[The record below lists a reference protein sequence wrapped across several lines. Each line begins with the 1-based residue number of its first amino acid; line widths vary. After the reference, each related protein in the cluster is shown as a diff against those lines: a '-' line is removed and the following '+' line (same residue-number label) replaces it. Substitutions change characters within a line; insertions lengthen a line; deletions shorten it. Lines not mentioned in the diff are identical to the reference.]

1 MCDLHVKTEGRVRE
15 VGFFTQT
22 PSQKSILKT
31 LQTHKDESHSIP
43 WLASVVL
50 SENLQG
56 NGDLRPLLD

>member
-1 MCDLHVKTEGRVRE
+1 MRE

-31 LQTHKDESHSIP
+31 LQTHKDESHIIP